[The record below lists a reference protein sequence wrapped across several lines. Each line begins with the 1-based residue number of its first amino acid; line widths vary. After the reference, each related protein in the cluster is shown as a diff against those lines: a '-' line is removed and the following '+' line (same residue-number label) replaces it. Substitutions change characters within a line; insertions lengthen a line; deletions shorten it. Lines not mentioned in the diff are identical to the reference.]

1 LAAFPNPTGYNGSNK
16 EVTLSSNEFL
26 FVQPR
31 EYWCQHLIDK
41 SNQFMKDLG
50 TTVSQEEDES
60 KKDQDVYEH
69 SESDNDQH
77 GASDHDSSDNS
88 SDNSAIDEL
97 VSNMIASKQPELGDE
112 DDDLDLNDHLL
123 LESCSSDEHG
133 DRDSM

>member
-1 LAAFPNPTGYNGSNK
+1 
-16 EVTLSSNEFL
+16 LSRNEFL

-41 SNQFMKDLG
+41 STQFMKDLG

-60 KKDQDVYEH
+60 KKDQDLYQH
-69 SESDNDQH
+69 SESDDDEH
-77 GASDHDSSDNS
+77 GASDHDSSDIS

-97 VSNMIASKQPELGDE
+97 VSNMIASKQPEFGDE
-112 DDDLDLNDHLL
+112 DDDDDDSDLNDHLL

-133 DRDSM
+133 DHDSM